1 MCMKVLLTKEKCR
14 ERQLAILSEVA
25 KLCDKFSIQYSLAYG
40 SLIGAVRHKGF
51 IPWDDDIDI
60 LLLRKDYERLKNEL
74 KKQKD
79 VPWMEMLEEATEV
92 NVFPYIKVID
102 NRTLVKADDN
112 NASHGIWIDVFPIDN
127 LPDNPLVRK
136 LFLYKCVLKRAM
148 VLSSI
153 TDFSSQNLG
162 KKAIVKKFLCHVVR
176 VIGQKKVVES
186 YNRTVVRYENKDTK
200 YVGCL
205 SSAYIEKES
214 MERSVYE
221 GTVPLEFDGHTFSCL
236 KNYDRYLSHLYGS
249 YMQLPPE
256 EKRKTHEI
264 IAWSIDD

>member
-1 MCMKVLLTKEKCR
+1 MKVLLTKEKCR

-25 KLCDKFSIQYSLAYG
+25 MLCDKLSIQYSLAYG

-60 LLLRKDYERLKNEL
+60 LLLRKDYERLKNVL
-74 KKQKD
+74 RNQKD
-79 VPWMEMLEEATEV
+79 VPWMEMLEESTEI

-112 NASHGIWIDVFPIDN
+112 NASHGIWIDVFPVDN
-127 LPDNPLVRK
+127 LPDNPLIRK
-136 LFLYKCVLKRAM
+136 AFLYKCVLLRAM

-153 TDFSSQNLG
+153 TDFSSQKLG
-162 KKAIVKKFLCHVVR
+162 KKVIAKKVLWHVVR
-176 VIGQKKVVES
+176 VLGQKRVVES
-186 YNRTVVRYENKDTK
+186 YKRTVVRYENKDTK

-205 SSAYIEKES
+205 SSAYIEREN
-214 MERSVYE
+214 MERVVYE
-221 GTVPLEFDGHTFSCL
+221 GTIPMFFEEYSFYCL
-236 KNYDRYLSHLYGS
+236 KHYDRYLSHLYGS

-256 EKRKTHEI
+256 GKRKNHEI
-264 IAWSIDD
+264 IAWSIDE